1 MRSLP
6 GRLTLGVSL
15 IATAAALAACTGP
28 ADEYTPKSPDA
39 TAAPTAAAPTTETPA
54 AAPAATPG
62 VPPGTGKVLEAID
75 AAGYTYVR
83 VDLGGKE
90 TWAAGPKVAVKAG
103 DTVTLPAGMAME
115 NYHSATLD
123 RTFPV
128 VWFVGGI
135 GTAGSAAGSSEA
147 EAMAAAHKGV
157 AVPAPAAAAP
167 VARLEGGRT
176 VEEIVTKASELA
188 GQDIAVRARVVK
200 ATFGIM
206 GANWI
211 HVQDGTGAAGTNDL
225 TVTTDAKV
233 AVGDVVVVR
242 GKVVTDK
249 DFGAGYKYAVIVEKA
264 AVVKE

>member
-1 MRSLP
+1 MRA
-6 GRLTLGVSL
+6 RLVSL
-15 IATAAALAACTGP
+15 SFGVLAIGTIAAACTGP
-28 ADEYTPKSPDA
+28 ADDE
-39 TAAPTAAAPTTETPA
+39 AAKPSAASASAKTETPVPLPGA
-54 AAPAATPG
+54 KPG
-62 VPPGTGKVLEAID
+62 VPPGTGKVLETMD
-75 AAGYTYVR
+75 AGGYTYVR
-83 VDLGGKE
+83 VDLLGAE
-90 TWAAGPKVAVKAG
+90 AWAAGPKAVVKVG
-103 DTVTLPAGMAME
+103 DTVTLPGGMPME

-128 VWFVGGI
+128 VYFVPSI
-135 GTAGSAAGSSEA
+135 GTAGYTPGDAQA
-147 EAMAAAHKGV
+147 EAAAVAAAHKGV
-157 AVPAPAAAAP
+157 AVPAPAAVEP

-176 VEEIVTKASELA
+176 VEEIVTKAAELA
-188 GQDIAVRARVVK
+188 GQEIAVRGRVVK
-200 ATFGIM
+200 ASFGIM

-264 AVVKE
+264 AVAKE

>member
-1 MRSLP
+1 MRSRFLSP
-6 GRLTLGVSL
+6 SLGILL
-15 IATAAALAACTGP
+15 IATAAVLSACTGP
-28 ADEYTPKSPDA
+28 ADDDA
-39 TAAPTAAAPTTETPA
+39 AKPSEASASATPA
-54 AAPAATPG
+54 TPVAVPAATPG
-62 VPPGTGKVLEAID
+62 VPPGTGKVLETMD

-90 TWAAGPKVAVKAG
+90 AWAAGPKVTVKTG
-103 DTVTLPAGMAME
+103 DTVTLPAGMPME
-115 NYHSATLD
+115 NYRSSTLD

-128 VWFVGGI
+128 VWFVGAIRNGDP
-135 GTAGSAAGSSEA
+135 AAVEA
-147 EAMAAAHKGV
+147 DAMAAAHKSV
-157 AVPAPAAAAP
+157 AAPAQPAAAAPVAAP

-176 VEEIVTKASELA
+176 VEEIVTKAAELS
-188 GQDIAVRARVVK
+188 GQEIAVRARVVK
-200 ATFGIM
+200 ASFGIM

-264 AVVKE
+264 SVEKE